1 MEAARMAGGSQDGP
15 QEGDLVVTTVT
26 SVKQNGCYV
35 SFDEFPEIEGF
46 IFIGEI
52 ASGWVRNIRAHV
64 REGQRLICKITGMR
78 RDGTS
83 YELSL
88 KSVSEERRR
97 DRLQQWKN
105 EQRAIQL
112 LTVLGEQLGWSEEE
126 TTTTKQELSES
137 FGSLY
142 GAFEEAATNETAM
155 SESGFD
161 DPWVPAFIQTA
172 LENIVPAFVEI
183 RGTFTITFDTSD
195 GIDRIQN
202 ALLAAE
208 SCSNKEEET
217 EVMCFYDGAPKYRI
231 EVKAPDF
238 RSAEHLWEK
247 ATTTALASVKTQ
259 GGRGE
264 VWRE

>member
-1 MEAARMAGGSQDGP
+1 MAGGTDDGP
-15 QEGDLVVTTVT
+15 QEGDLVVTTV
-26 SVKQNGCYV
+26 SNVKQNGCYV
-35 SFDEFPEIEGF
+35 TFDEFPDREGF

-112 LTVLGEQLGWSEEE
+112 LGVLGEQLGWSEEE
-126 TTTTKQELSES
+126 TETTKDELTGS
-137 FGSLY
+137 FGTLY
-142 GAFEEAATNETAM
+142 GAFEEAAANETAM
-155 SESGFD
+155 ADSGFD
-161 DPWVPAFIQTA
+161 DPWVPAFIQSA

-183 RGTFTITFDTSD
+183 RGTFTITFDQPD
-195 GIDRIQN
+195 GIDRIQA

-208 SCSNKEEET
+208 AQSDKKAEA

-238 RSAEHLWEK
+238 RSAENLWEK
-247 ATTTALASVKTQ
+247 ATAAALASVKEQ
-259 GGRGE
+259 EGQAE

>member
-1 MEAARMAGGSQDGP
+1 MAGGAQDGP

-26 SVKQNGCYV
+26 TVKQNGCYV
-35 SFDEFPEIEGF
+35 TFDEFPDKEGF

-97 DRLQQWKN
+97 DRLQMWKN
-105 EQRAIQL
+105 EQRAAQL
-112 LTVLGEQLGWSEEE
+112 LTVLGEQLGWSEEQTE
-126 TTTTKQELSES
+126 TTKVELTDS
-137 FGSLY
+137 FGTLY

-161 DPWVPAFIQTA
+161 DPWVPAFIQSA

-183 RGTFTITFDTSD
+183 RGTFTITFEQPD
-195 GIDRIQN
+195 GIDRIQT

-208 SCSNKEEET
+208 ACTNKETEI

-238 RSAEHLWEK
+238 RSAEDLWEK
-247 ATTTALASVKTQ
+247 ATSAALESITSQ
-259 GGRGE
+259 GGEGE

>member
-1 MEAARMAGGSQDGP
+1 MARITASDGP
-15 QEGDLVVTTVT
+15 QEGDLVVATVT
-26 SVKQNGCYV
+26 TVKQNGCYV
-35 SFDEFPEIEGF
+35 SLDEFDGREGF

-83 YELSL
+83 FELSL

-112 LTVLGEQLGWSEEE
+112 FGVLGEQVGWSEEE
-126 TTTTKQELSES
+126 ATNLREELIAS
-137 FGSLY
+137 FGTLY
-142 GAFEEAATNETAM
+142 GSFEEAATSETAM
-155 SESGFD
+155 SDSGFD
-161 DPWVPAFIQTA
+161 DPWVPAFIQCA
-172 LENIVPAFVEI
+172 LENIVPPFVEI
-183 RGTFTITFDTSD
+183 RGVFTLTCDD
-195 GIDRIQN
+195 ENGIDRIQD
-202 ALLAAE
+202 ALLVAE
-208 SCSNKEEET
+208 ALSDAEAEI
-217 EVMCFYDGAPKYRI
+217 EVACFYDGAPKYRI

-238 RSAEHLWEK
+238 RTAEDLWEE
-247 ATTTALASVKTQ
+247 ATSATLTSIEANAGT
-259 GGRGE
+259 GE

>member
-1 MEAARMAGGSQDGP
+1 MARITATDGP
-15 QEGDLVVTTVT
+15 QEGDLVVATVT
-26 SVKQNGCYV
+26 TVKQNGCYV
-35 SFDEFPEIEGF
+35 SLDEFDGREGF

-83 YELSL
+83 FELSL

-112 LTVLGEQLGWSEEE
+112 FGVLGEQVGWSDEEATSLRE
-126 TTTTKQELSES
+126 ELIAS
-137 FGSLY
+137 FGTLY
-142 GAFEEAATNETAM
+142 GSFEEAATSETAM
-155 SESGFD
+155 SDSGFD
-161 DPWVPAFIQTA
+161 DPWVPAFIQCA
-172 LENIVPAFVEI
+172 LENIVPPFVEI
-183 RGTFTITFDTSD
+183 RGVFTLTCDD
-195 GIDRIQN
+195 ENGIDRIQD
-202 ALLAAE
+202 ALLVAE
-208 SCSNKEEET
+208 ALSDAEAEI
-217 EVMCFYDGAPKYRI
+217 EVACFYDGAPKYRI

-238 RSAEHLWEK
+238 RTAEDLWEE
-247 ATTTALASVKTQ
+247 ATSATLTSIEANAGT
-259 GGRGE
+259 GE